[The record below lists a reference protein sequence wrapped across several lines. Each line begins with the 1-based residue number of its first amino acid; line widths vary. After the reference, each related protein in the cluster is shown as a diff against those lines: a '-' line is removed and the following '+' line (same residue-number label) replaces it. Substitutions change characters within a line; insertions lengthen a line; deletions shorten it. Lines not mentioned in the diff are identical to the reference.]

1 MKKCEN
7 EYYRV
12 CAINNKYNLS
22 YLKPILKTNTIKR
35 YLNMKE
41 SNFGIP

>member
-12 CAINNKYNLS
+12 AVINNKYNLS
-22 YLKPILKTNTIKR
+22 YLKPILKTKTIKR
-35 YLNMKE
+35 YLRLKE
-41 SNFGIP
+41 SNFGMQ